1 MSWFGAP
8 TPSEAPE
15 LVTVRAVLWR
25 NEETGFGISIAENE
39 HGDVIVTDVASVQ
52 ARQAGAEPGAVI
64 LRVAGYD
71 VEGRGIEAVHQ
82 AVALSPSAHQT
93 EFVMRLGEE
102 LPPVVTQEDV
112 RAATVLQASFR
123 GHRARQKLAKQQYD
137 DARRQQVE
145 SSGGLWG
152 EVRYEL
158 GRDEHDSLLDRL
170 EAMEHE
176 IQRASTELSLAR
188 HQRGA
193 RSRARVPLAEGRAGS
208 SAYLDSRT
216 ARWSRPNVALTP
228 SRSSRASGCVD
239 EVGRGAERPPGEF
252 RPGQLMSAWDQSR
265 VTDARRKGLPAP
277 TQSAGIDYEHAA
289 RAGTRSGGRVADSV
303 SSTRSGQPLPGFS
316 PDPSLVPSASASPR
330 RLSSSL
336 AATLGNSHAAVRVNR
351 RTFV

>member
-8 TPSEAPE
+8 AASEAVE
-15 LVTVRAVLWR
+15 LATVRAVLRR

-39 HGDVIVTDVASVQ
+39 HGDVIITDVASVH
-52 ARQAGAEPGAVI
+52 ARQAGAESGAVI

-71 VEGRGIEAVHQ
+71 VEGRGLEAVHE

-102 LPPVVTQEDV
+102 LPPVITHEDV

-123 GHRARQKLAKQQYD
+123 GHRARQKLAKRQYD
-137 DARRQQVE
+137 DARRQQVD

-158 GRDEHDSLLDRL
+158 GRDEHDGLLDRL
-170 EAMEHE
+170 DAMEHE
-176 IQRASTELSLAR
+176 IQRATTEL
-188 HQRGA
+188 
-193 RSRARVPLAEGRAGS
+193 

-216 ARWSRPNVALTP
+216 ARWSRPNAALAP
-228 SRSSRASGCVD
+228 SRSSLASGRVD
-239 EVGRGAERPPGEF
+239 EDGRGAERRPGEF
-252 RPGQLMSAWDQSR
+252 QPGQLMSAWDQSR

-277 TQSAGIDYEHAA
+277 TQSAGTVHEHAA
-289 RAGTRSGGRVADSV
+289 AAGTRSGGPAADAV
-303 SSTRSGQPLPGFS
+303 SSTRSGQPRPGFS
-316 PDPSLVPSASASPR
+316 PDTSCTPSASASPR
-330 RLSSSL
+330 RLSRSL
-336 AATLGNSHAAVRVNR
+336 AATLENSHAGVRVNR

>member
-8 TPSEAPE
+8 AASEAVE
-15 LVTVRAVLWR
+15 LATVRAVLRR

-39 HGDVIVTDVASVQ
+39 HGDVIITDVASVH
-52 ARQAGAEPGAVI
+52 ARQAGAESGAVI

-71 VEGRGIEAVHQ
+71 VEGRGLEAVHQ

-102 LPPVVTQEDV
+102 LPPVITHEDV

-123 GHRARQKLAKQQYD
+123 GHRARQKLAKRQYD
-137 DARRQQVE
+137 DARRQQVD
-145 SSGGLWG
+145 SSGGRWG

-158 GRDEHDSLLDRL
+158 GRDEHDGLLDRL
-170 EAMEHE
+170 DAMEHE
-176 IQRASTELSLAR
+176 IQRATTELSLAR

-193 RSRARVPLAEGRAGS
+193 RSRVRVPLAEGRAGS

-216 ARWSRPNVALTP
+216 ARWSRPNAALAP
-228 SRSSRASGCVD
+228 SRSSLASGRVD
-239 EVGRGAERPPGEF
+239 EDGRGAERRPGEF
-252 RPGQLMSAWDQSR
+252 QPGQLMSAWDQSR

-277 TQSAGIDYEHAA
+277 TQSAGTVHEHAA
-289 RAGTRSGGRVADSV
+289 AAGTRSGGPAADAV
-303 SSTRSGQPLPGFS
+303 SSTRSGQPRPGFS
-316 PDPSLVPSASASPR
+316 PDTSCTPSASASPR
-330 RLSSSL
+330 RLSRSL
-336 AATLGNSHAAVRVNR
+336 AATLENSHAGVRVNR